1 MRAVLLSIKPKWCEL
16 IIQGKK
22 TIEIRKT
29 KPKIDLPFKCYI
41 YCTQGSSKDL
51 STISQDIYEKRM
63 QVIGEFVCDE
73 LIPINVFE
81 NGSIQNY
88 ICYSMERSCVP
99 YDDIANY
106 IGNGCCGCGWHI
118 SDLIIY
124 DEPKDLSEFKP
135 PCDGFDKRCQVSCAL
150 ITIDGKSRCT
160 RRQIIRPPQS
170 YMFVES
176 LEEI

>member
-41 YCTQGSSKDL
+41 YCTQGSTKDL
-51 STISQDIYEKRM
+51 STIGQDIYEKRM

-73 LIPINVFE
+73 IIPINVFE

-106 IGNGCCGCGWHI
+106 IGNGCCGYGWHI
-118 SDLIIY
+118 SDLVIY
-124 DEPKDLSEFKP
+124 DEPKELSEFFYACKQP
-135 PCDGFDKRCQVSCAL
+135 SGTDCSVCVDQRENSCKA
-150 ITIDGKSRCT
+150 IT
-160 RRQIIRPPQS
+160 RPPQS